1 MRQMEQY
8 EYARL
13 LEYSLHNDHVDAR
26 QTFAYLLQTENS
38 TTLLQQTSLLATL
51 NEIGRQGWLVY
62 EVIHPNQPHSARGSM
77 SEAYL
82 DDFRRRHGWRPKM
95 GVLGGQ
101 RSLRRILPVSGRRL

>member
-1 MRQMEQY
+1 MEQY

-13 LEYSLHNDHVDAR
+13 LEYSLHNDHALEAH

-38 TTLLQQTSLLATL
+38 TTMLQQTSLLATL

-82 DDFRRRHGWRPKM
+82 DAFRRRHGWRPTV

-101 RSLRRILPVSGRRL
+101 RSLRRTLPVSRGRL

>member
-1 MRQMEQY
+1 MEQY

-13 LEYSLHNDHVDAR
+13 LEYSLHNDINSEVH
-26 QTFAYLLQTENS
+26 QTFAYVLQTENGS
-38 TTLLQQTSLLATL
+38 IILQQTSLLATL

-82 DDFRRRHGWRPKM
+82 DDFRKRHGWRPTM

-101 RSLRRILPVSGRRL
+101 RSLRRTLR